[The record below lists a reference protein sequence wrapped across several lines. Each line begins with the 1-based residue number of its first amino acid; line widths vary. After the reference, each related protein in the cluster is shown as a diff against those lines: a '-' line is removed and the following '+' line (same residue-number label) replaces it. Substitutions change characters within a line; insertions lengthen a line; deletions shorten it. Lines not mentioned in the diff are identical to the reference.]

1 MSYRASSTST
11 ISTPSRSSVRTKKLL
26 ATIGIYALWV
36 IGTILTLLPIYWLL
50 LVASRRRIDLLSGRP
65 NFAPTF
71 FTNFHWENFTEPFL
85 NGDQGEYLL
94 NSIIIATSNALLVV
108 ILAVMATYALS
119 RFRLAGS
126 DNIFFWTITNRMGPP
141 AAFLLPLYLLYTR
154 TFKVGDW
161 FLYDTHIGLILI
173 YCLFNLPFAIWL
185 MKGIMDGIP
194 PELDEAVLVDG
205 GNLWTVLTRI
215 IVPLA
220 APGIAIT
227 GLLTWVFAWNEY
239 LFACGRQSAN
249 GDRRLSRVCNR
260 HWKQLGR
267 TCGSR
272 SHFALARFDFLVVGA
287 TVYRHGLDVWCS
299 QGITLTRPSRFQG
312 EREKADYGRTKQ
324 SYHST
329 RRALG
334 AQARIFAD

>member
-1 MSYRASSTST
+1 MSSRATNT
-11 ISTPSRSSVRTKKLL
+11 TTLSTPSRSSVRTKKML
-26 ATIGIYALWV
+26 ATLGTYALWI
-36 IGTILTLLPIYWLL
+36 IGTALTLLPIYWLL

-71 FTNFHWENFTEPFL
+71 FTNFHWENFTEPFI

-108 ILAVMATYALS
+108 SLAVMATYALS

-239 LFACGRQSAN
+239 LFAATLAGGRVRTVTGGLAEFVTVTGSNWGELAAVAVISLLPALIF
-249 GDRRLSRVCNR
+249 LS
-260 HWKQLGR
+260 
-267 TCGSR
+267 
-272 SHFALARFDFLVVGA
+272 LVQRYIVMGLTFGA
-287 TVYRHGLDVWCS
+287 VKG
-299 QGITLTRPSRFQG
+299 
-312 EREKADYGRTKQ
+312 
-324 SYHST
+324 
-329 RRALG
+329 
-334 AQARIFAD
+334 